1 MTKRKN
7 STTRIAMPVDKF
19 YSKFLRNGIIKFPTP
34 SGECSYSDYL
44 LAGEKQGKEPPE
56 WSINK
61 LLYNYACLYKS
72 CANMEDDINTVLT
85 SYRNILDELGKENP
99 NNELYILH
107 TKHKP
112 SKT

>member
-1 MTKRKN
+1 
-7 STTRIAMPVDKF
+7 
-19 YSKFLRNGIIKFPTP
+19 
-34 SGECSYSDYL
+34 
-44 LAGEKQGKEPPE
+44 
-56 WSINK
+56 
-61 LLYNYACLYKS
+61 
-72 CANMEDDINTVLT
+72 MEDDINTVLT